1 MCRAAEESLKD
12 GYTQN
17 TLSAVRKIINTV
29 QKIVPA
35 ADSD

>member
-1 MCRAAEESLKD
+1 MCRAAGESLKD
-12 GYTQN
+12 GYT
-17 TLSAVRKIINTV
+17 LSAVIKITKTV